1 MNKAKIAAKYV
12 LLSLAVLCALACR
25 PASRPANAQQTTAP
39 PDAAPSPAKAR
50 NAPATSAQTASTQ
63 GLRCLVKA
71 YPDWLTA
78 AEGNAVIWRDGTR
91 MTYDDGQTKPDWET
105 TLNRASLADQMTQCY
120 APGRKF
126 QQPIPPDYDPGRA
139 RHEAFFLKM
148 YGASAAEVQKKL
160 VPVIWLPRHLNQ
172 KLMVSSVN
180 GIAGKLQAVSDEL
193 DKLPDE
199 FLPYFQNPGGT
210 FNWRN
215 IAGTTRLST
224 HSFGATIDI
233 NVKLSDYWRN
243 DKPDA
248 NGKYAYRNKIPLE
261 IVEIFERHG
270 FIWGGKWYHYDT
282 MHFEYRPELLV
293 DECTCKAT

>member
-1 MNKAKIAAKYV
+1 MKKAKNVARFYA
-12 LLSLAVLCALACR
+12 LLSLAILSAWACR
-25 PASRPANAQQTTAP
+25 QSSTPARAQPSNATAQTAP
-39 PDAAPSPAKAR
+39 PMAQ
-50 NAPATSAQTASTQ
+50 ATTNK
-63 GLRCLVKA
+63 GLECLVKA
-71 YPDWLTA
+71 YPDWLKA
-78 AEGNAVIWRDGTR
+78 AEDNTLVWRDGTR

-105 TLNRASLADQMTQCY
+105 TLNRASLADQMRQCY
-120 APGRKF
+120 APGRNF
-126 QQPIPPDYDPGRA
+126 VQPIPQDYDPGRA
-139 RHEAFFLKM
+139 RYEPFFFKM

-180 GIAGKLQAVSDEL
+180 GIAEKLQAVSNEL

-199 FLPYFQNPGGT
+199 FMPYFQNPGGT
-210 FNWRN
+210 FNWRY
-215 IAGTTRLST
+215 IAGTTRQST

-248 NGKYAYRNKIPLE
+248 NGKYLYRNKIPLE

-282 MHFEYRPELLV
+282 MHFEYRPELL
-293 DECTCKAT
+293 EANCICAKKSS